1 MTVGVSHTR
10 GAVLRSVSRLRQLVD
25 DPAMADRDLRE
36 RAIREL
42 ESLLVRLRTSDSAIA
57 DAEPDDGEF
66 WIAM

>member
-1 MTVGVSHTR
+1 M
-10 GAVLRSVSRLRQLVD
+10 SRLRQLVD